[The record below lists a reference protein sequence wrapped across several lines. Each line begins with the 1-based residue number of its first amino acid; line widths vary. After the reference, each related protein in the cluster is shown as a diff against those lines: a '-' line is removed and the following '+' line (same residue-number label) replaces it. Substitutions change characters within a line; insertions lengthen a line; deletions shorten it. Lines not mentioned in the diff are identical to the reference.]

1 VKGRIEMIVKY
12 LNDGVWGFIDNV
24 RQVASKLIDPV
35 GSIKRYDAE
44 LSTGEFDSAVFMD
57 NKRLPEDIVTSNK
70 VFSVACYDMPDEG
83 INRHAENMIAPNLV
97 PDNIP
102 ILAVLLYLEDCKE
115 FDAMLIVTNQ
125 RLYLM
130 NDKGQT
136 IERIV

>member
-1 VKGRIEMIVKY
+1 MIVKY
-12 LNDGVWGFIDNV
+12 LNDGVWGYIDNV
-24 RQVASKLIDPV
+24 RQAASKLIDPV
-35 GSIKRYDAE
+35 GSIKRYDSE
-44 LSTGEFDSAVFMD
+44 FSEGEFDAAVFMD
-57 NKRLPEDIVTSNK
+57 NKRLPEDIITTNK
-70 VFSVACYDMPDEG
+70 IFSVACYDMPNEG
-83 INRHAENMIAPNLV
+83 INRHVENMIDTHLI
-97 PDNIP
+97 PDNVP